1 MLCCSSLVIFCV
13 REASKASASRSRDPS
28 WASFLP
34 LRGVLAEMTVNFC
47 DHFWVSLRRSSRG
60 FHLSPR
66 SHRRLVFIAPRRNA
80 SREKMHV
87 IRCLISNCSL
97 CRQGEKNAGFE
108 VLYHNHKNSL
118 VSIKELLDFFRE
130 RFVQMFL
137 IYFLL
142 LDNDGY
148 RKRKSLNSNY
158 IFPRSRSKV
167 EHLMFFFLN

>member
-1 MLCCSSLVIFCV
+1 
-13 REASKASASRSRDPS
+13 
-28 WASFLP
+28 
-34 LRGVLAEMTVNFC
+34 
-47 DHFWVSLRRSSRG
+47 
-60 FHLSPR
+60 
-66 SHRRLVFIAPRRNA
+66 
-80 SREKMHV
+80 MHV